1 MCVCITGQFYAL
13 VVHTYSSYVTL
24 IGVDEMH
31 GRVHIDNWL
40 LDNYV
45 CQQTHTYTIGVT
57 LVLVASLTGDSTTT
71 VLEGQPGSLT
81 RGSSLTTTSIRALL
95 QRYMYMYIA
104 ICVAIS
110 LCIVQSV
117 LAIIE

>member
-31 GRVHIDNWL
+31 GRVHINNWL
-40 LDNYV
+40 LDNYMY
-45 CQQTHTYTIGVT
+45 QQTHTYTIGVT
-57 LVLVASLTGDSTTT
+57 LVLAASLTGDSTTT
-71 VLEGQPGSLT
+71 ALEGQPGSLT
-81 RGSSLTTTSIRALL
+81 HGSSLTTISIRALL
-95 QRYMYMYIA
+95 QRYMYMA
-104 ICVAIS
+104 LCVAIS